1 MDLRCEFCGTI
12 FTHDKTGARP
22 KYCPECREHYEDIY
36 RERRAAKREA
46 KRQRKAVLNPGPAH
60 RLGMSEIL
68 RELEQFNA
76 ARRAEGLPVVTYG
89 RYVAMRDGK
98 SQSGTGCNN
107 KNAGSGRF
115 LSLPASGPCITDR
128 FAGKLIA
135 SRA

>member
-1 MDLRCEFCGTI
+1 MRKSFRLS
-12 FTHDKTGARP
+12 RP
-22 KYCPECREHYEDIY
+22 RRPPEILPECREHYEDIY

-60 RLGMSEIL
+60 ELGMSAVL

-98 SQSGTGCNN
+98 IP
-107 KNAGSGRF
+107 KR
-115 LSLPASGPCITDR
+115 DR
-128 FAGKLIA
+128 L
-135 SRA
+135 